1 MRDVPIL
8 AVQLP
13 PQSVRDTAG
22 PAARILSGAGPAL
35 AGDRGAAADARH
47 DVPPMV
53 VTISLGS
60 LAVPGDEHAFLADW
74 LKPEVARYA
83 RYGATVRLVLTYDNA
98 RLARLR
104 ARGELRRSQPVKL
117 IWRVQPD
124 DRTSSH
130 LEVSVDASMTVGR
143 KSGRCRRQRRIF
155 RGLEVP
161 SPRARHGLA
170 AGRAGGGCVLGL
182 RSGWYGAV
190 ARRTGLDSRPSG
202 VADLPPGGWRIVLRT
217 TEAQPVR
224 LTARVW
230 RDDTPFGCRTLG
242 RQSWLDHLQSWDWDP
257 DLCGHLALRS
267 AADAMHLAARS
278 RAKGPPLPVP
288 GRFIRRAFFY
298 RGRAS
303 CDRGTRP
310 AGPGVLFA

>member
-1 MRDVPIL
+1 MRDVPIP

-155 RGLEVP
+155 RGWGCHRP
-161 SPRARHGLA
+161 GPGTGWRLA
-170 AGRAGGGCVLGL
+170 GPVA
-182 RSGWYGAV
+182 AV
-190 ARRTGLDSRPSG
+190 SSVSD
-202 VADLPPGGWRIVLRT
+202 PGGT
-217 TEAQPVR
+217 AQLHV
-224 LTARVW
+224 A
-230 RDDTPFGCRTLG
+230 LG
-242 RQSWLDHLQSWDWDP
+242 STV
-257 DLCGHLALRS
+257 G
-267 AADAMHLAARS
+267 
-278 RAKGPPLPVP
+278 LPGLPTCPQVA
-288 GRFIRRAFFY
+288 G
-298 RGRAS
+298 AS
-303 CDRGTRP
+303 CCGRP
-310 AGPGVLFA
+310 RRNRSV